1 MSVVVVKATVPCC
14 VCGARVSEL
23 RRGRCWGCY
32 AQWVDQRPV
41 GKGASCGV
49 CQEKRRDHL
58 RLVEL
63 HNKSVPLCHICAA
76 RTLKLGDVP
85 PSLEALRKVLSR
97 ERRREDRRSDG
108 LDQRIFPRERRVG
121 ERRGTPHPRAAGDTD
136 PAITL
141 PDFDDLVIE
150 VVDDDIESSEQTQVK
165 ASPRMSPT
173 KPTPSKRAR

>member
-1 MSVVVVKATVPCC
+1 MSVEVEIATISCC

-32 AQWVDQRPV
+32 SQWVEQRPV
-41 GKGASCGV
+41 GRGASCAI

-85 PSLEALRKVLSR
+85 SSLEALRSAL
-97 ERRREDRRSDG
+97 RRDRRAQDRRSDG
-108 LDQRIFPRERRVG
+108 LDRRIFPRERRVG
-121 ERRGTPHPRAAGDTD
+121 ERRGTPRARRGDTD
-136 PAITL
+136 PSISL

-150 VVDDDIESSEQTQVK
+150 VQEADIEAIEQTQVK
-165 ASPRMSPT
+165 SRP
-173 KPTPSKRAR
+173 KR